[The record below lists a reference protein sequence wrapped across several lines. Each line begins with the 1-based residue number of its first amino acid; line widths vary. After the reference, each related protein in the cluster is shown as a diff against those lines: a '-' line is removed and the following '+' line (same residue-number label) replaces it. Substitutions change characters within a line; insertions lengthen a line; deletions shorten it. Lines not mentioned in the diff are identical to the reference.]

1 MLEGKEEIYKPPD
14 FKIHVQTLK
23 FSQLH
28 LTKDHFIFIQ
38 EKKWVKRIQYLCI
51 YTT

>member
-14 FKIHVQTLK
+14 FKIHAQTLK

-38 EKKWVKRIQYLCI
+38 EKKWVKFKMYV
-51 YTT
+51 